1 MTNQMNK
8 EVDIMLGLIPYRRS
22 GFPDIFREMEELT
35 RDFLP
40 DLPLRDLTTG
50 GELNWVPRLDI
61 TETEKN
67 VEVKAELPGL
77 ERKDI
82 DITLDRDLLVIKG
95 EKKVEKEEKDRY
107 YHRVERRYGSFCR
120 SVRLPAKVA
129 DKKIDATFKDG
140 VLTITLP
147 KVAGEVKKI
156 THIDVH

>member
-1 MTNQMNK
+1 
-8 EVDIMLGLIPYRRS
+8 MLGLTPYRRRV
-22 GFPDIFREMEELT
+22 GLPDVFKEMEELT

-40 DLPLRDLTTG
+40 ETGWRNLLTG
-50 GELNWVPRLDI
+50 GEVEWTPRLDI
-61 TETEKN
+61 TETEKT

-120 SVRLPAKVA
+120 SVRLPAHVTEE
-129 DKKIDATFKDG
+129 KIDATFKDG
-140 VLTITLP
+140 ILTITLP
-147 KVAGEVKKI
+147 KVKSEVKKV